1 MIRKVAVVTGV
12 VVGVTFAL
20 GLLIK
25 LLMFLGLVI
34 LIGAGLSLSV
44 NLIVIAR
51 EHLRAR
57 RVREKAAIGSGFTA
71 NLWDHVLDVTSNES
85 RETAEIRDAAYRD
98 LHDADWLEAH
108 GMPWTAGVI
117 LLDGWRATEPIKG
130 EPPARPAKHRK
141 HEWDPRYRGCTC
153 GWTQKGSLSRGMEKL
168 NFAAHVAGMAGELP
182 ARPDSPFP
190 GCGCVS
196 CKEAAKRNAAAKPPA
211 HLIVDGNRVTCSEH
225 SISGGGIK
233 TSLYRIAMP
242 SVGCKTCEDATELNM
257 NAYQLST
264 IIGNAQGAA
273 AAGVPRPIVGHRAET
288 E

>member
-1 MIRKVAVVTGV
+1 MIRTVAAGIGVAVGV
-12 VVGVTFAL
+12 IFVL
-20 GLLIK
+20 GLLLK

-51 EHLRAR
+51 EHLQAR
-57 RVREKAAIGSGFTA
+57 RVREKAEFDRDVGK
-71 NLWDHVLDVTSNES
+71 LWNHILDVTSNES

-117 LLDGWRATEPIKG
+117 LLDGWRATQPIKG

-153 GWTQKGSLSRGMEKL
+153 GWTQKGSLPRGMEKL

-211 HLIVDGNRVTCSEH
+211 HLVVAGNRVTCSEH

-233 TSLYRIAMP
+233 TPLYRIAMP

-264 IIGNAQGAA
+264 IIGRMRRAPA